1 MSLARDLIDAALA
14 ADLSQNEL
22 RVFLALFRQTLCYG
36 KTADP
41 LNLKRLATLTAIRK
55 DRLAPAIAGVIGKGL
70 FEAQPHPAFEFTY
83 HIPAD
88 FLAAYPD
95 GFFVPALPKNGEAFR
110 FSGETSEKWEHTSLY
125 LTTPNLTATTTTPP
139 PKIPPT
145 ADSRRGD
152 LPEKASTQ
160 ELPYPPSFGKQGRK
174 SAARI
179 LDGLTPDNARDC
191 LLLLTTAMDA
201 GKVKSPLGYLHQLA
215 QAARSGTLDC
225 SALQAHQQAAQHRTD
240 TDRTAK
246 LRALLDDIRGLDAL
260 FAHAGIP
267 MDTLS
272 AAKRAAWITEYNTI
286 RQEVQP

>member
-14 ADLSQNEL
+14 ADLTQNEL

-41 LNLKRLATLTAIRK
+41 LTLKRLATLTAIRK
-55 DRLAPAIAGVIGKGL
+55 DRLAPAIAGVTDKGL
-70 FEAQPHPAFEFTY
+70 FAAQPHPAFEFEY
-83 HIPAD
+83 RIPAD

-95 GFFVPALPKNGEAFR
+95 GFFVPALPKNGDGFR
-110 FSGETSEKWEHTSLY
+110 FSGETSEKWEHTSIY
-125 LTTPNLTATTTTPP
+125 LTTPNLTPTTTPP
-139 PKIPPT
+139 PEIPPT
-145 ADSRRGD
+145 DASRRGD
-152 LPEKASTQ
+152 LPANSEAQ
-160 ELPYPPSFGKQGRK
+160 ALPYPASFGKQGRK

-191 LLLLTTAMDA
+191 LLLLSNAMDA

-225 SALQAHQQAAQHRTD
+225 SVLQAHQQAAQNRTD
-240 TDRTAK
+240 TDRNAQ

-260 FAHAGIP
+260 FAHAGMP
-267 MDTLS
+267 MDAIT
-272 AAKRAAWITEYNTI
+272 AAKRAALITEYNAI
-286 RQEVQP
+286 RQAVQA

>member
-95 GFFVPALPKNGEAFR
+95 GFFVPALPKNGEVFR

-125 LTTPNLTATTTTPP
+125 LTSPNLTPTTTPP
-139 PKIPPT
+139 PETSPT

-152 LPEKASTQ
+152 LPEKASPQ
-160 ELPYPPSFGKQGRK
+160 ALPYPPSFGKQGRK

-179 LDGLTPDNARDC
+179 LDGLTPDNAQDC
-191 LLLLTTAMDA
+191 LLLLSAGMDA

-215 QAARSGTLDC
+215 QAARQGTLDR
-225 SALQAHQQAAQHRTD
+225 STLQAQQQAAQERTD
-240 TDRTAK
+240 TARQTRLRTLA
-246 LRALLDDIRGLDAL
+246 DDIRGIDAL
-260 FAHAGIP
+260 FARAGMP
-267 MDTLS
+267 LDALT
-272 AAKRAAWITEYNTI
+272 AAKRAAWVAEYNAI
-286 RQEVQP
+286 RQEAQP

>member
-41 LNLKRLATLTAIRK
+41 LTLKRLATLTAIRK
-55 DRLAPAIAGVIGKGL
+55 DRLAPAIAGVTDKGL
-70 FEAQPHPAFEFTY
+70 FAAQPHPAFEFEY
-83 HIPAD
+83 RIPAD

-110 FSGETSEKWEHTSLY
+110 FSGETSEKWEHTSIY
-125 LTTPNLTATTTTPP
+125 LTPPNLTPTTTPP
-139 PKIPPT
+139 PEMP
-145 ADSRRGD
+145 
-152 LPEKASTQ
+152 
-160 ELPYPPSFGKQGRK
+160 LPYPASFDEPERK

-179 LDGLTPDNARDC
+179 LDGLTPNHARDC
-191 LLLLTTAMDA
+191 LLLLATAMAA

-215 QAARSGTLDC
+215 QAARRGTLDC
-225 SALQAHQQAAQHRTD
+225 SALQAHQQAAQNRTD
-240 TDRTAK
+240 TDRTAQ
-246 LRALLDDIRGLDAL
+246 LRVLLEDIRGLDAL

-267 MDTLS
+267 MDVMT
-272 AAKRAAWITEYNTI
+272 AAKRAAWIAEYNTL
-286 RQEVQP
+286 RQEGQP